1 MNIKTES
8 GIIKET
14 TQIPAN
20 LVSEDDNN
28 AFFISNLAQA
38 FGKNIPQEMWAQ
50 LNQLIFTDCIQ
61 DPRVWILAT
70 PTIAQSHASEWLFR
84 IESTAL
90 TELISLLAFHIM
102 PLLLQK
108 MDKNQKRHP

>member
-28 AFFISNLAQA
+28 AFLSQTWLKLLEKIF
-38 FGKNIPQEMWAQ
+38 QEM
-50 LNQLIFTDCIQ
+50 
-61 DPRVWILAT
+61 
-70 PTIAQSHASEWLFR
+70 
-84 IESTAL
+84 
-90 TELISLLAFHIM
+90 
-102 PLLLQK
+102 
-108 MDKNQKRHP
+108 

>member
-38 FGKNIPQEMWAQ
+38 FGKNIPQEM
-50 LNQLIFTDCIQ
+50 
-61 DPRVWILAT
+61 
-70 PTIAQSHASEWLFR
+70 
-84 IESTAL
+84 
-90 TELISLLAFHIM
+90 
-102 PLLLQK
+102 
-108 MDKNQKRHP
+108 